1 MSYGAAI
8 DVPIVLEDPVV
19 SSAYI
24 PDMEEL
30 PRMAAT
36 STQAIR
42 LRDTLLK
49 RLPSI
54 SSTDAQNLS
63 MNSARAI
70 EAEQLMQDIAVAH
83 RITRMQNHVRDLI
96 ARDEVREIDRWLRSL
111 ETERQRQARA
121 IQAATVQNRQRQVRH
136 FARELLGV
144 GTDLWK

>member
-1 MSYGAAI
+1 MAYGAAI
-8 DVPIVLEDPVV
+8 DVPIVLEEPVV
-19 SSAYI
+19 QSAYI

-54 SSTDAQNLS
+54 SDPDAQNLS

-83 RITRMQNHVRDLI
+83 RITRMQNHVRDLV
-96 ARDEVREIDRWLRSL
+96 ARDEVRQIDRWLRSL

-121 IQAATVQNRQRQVRH
+121 LQSATVRNRQRQVRH
-136 FARELLGV
+136 FARELLGM

>member
-1 MSYGAAI
+1 
-8 DVPIVLEDPVV
+8 
-19 SSAYI
+19 
-24 PDMEEL
+24 
-30 PRMAAT
+30 MAAT

-63 MNSARAI
+63 MNSARAV
-70 EAEQLMQDIAVAH
+70 EAEQLMQDIAIAH
-83 RITRMQNHVRDLI
+83 KITRMQNHVRDLI

-121 IQAATVQNRQRQVRH
+121 IQSATVQNRQRQVRH